1 MLDGCW
7 LVVDCKDSYIFT
19 NMLLCAKKMRRVYP
33 LCAVVGGGRKWLGVG
48 YSKAGWAGQIRQ
60 CPLDGFLRYGEN
72 KKWTGKSLCGARE
85 GVVGRKRKEI
95 GIKRLTTFHA
105 VEVQVRA

>member
-1 MLDGCW
+1 MVAG
-7 LVVDCKDSYIFT
+7 
-19 NMLLCAKKMRRVYP
+19 LLLTVKIPIYLPTCYFARRRFGVYTP
-33 LCAVVGGGRKWLGVG
+33 CVRQWGGGGKWLGVG

-105 VEVQVRA
+105 VVVQVRA